1 MDSSSSK
8 NRSPQLLPHVKR
20 CYHPV
25 ERKGKKDGSHSEK
38 LNKTLLSS
46 SKLLSG
52 RSNNNVLLV
61 KSLSGSAALT
71 VQKSQVKTHAVCD
84 KEDDLGLLSGSTTS
98 GSTLLTFAE
107 AMMTGT
113 DLPCDKEDDLGLL
126 SGSTTSGSTLLTF
139 AEAMMTGTDLPGS
152 TLLSF
157 AEALSTSSTLFDS
170 CESFMAPPSKTLYP
184 SAPQKP
190 LQPSAPKKPLQPHV
204 SFKNVPHVPSSTVIP
219 EYSIERLRF

>member
-1 MDSSSSK
+1 
-8 NRSPQLLPHVKR
+8 
-20 CYHPV
+20 V

-98 GSTLLTFAE
+98 GSTLLTF
-107 AMMTGT
+107 
-113 DLPCDKEDDLGLL
+113 
-126 SGSTTSGSTLLTF
+126 
-139 AEAMMTGTDLPGS
+139 
-152 TLLSF
+152 
-157 AEALSTSSTLFDS
+157 TLFDS
-170 CESFMAPPSKTLYP
+170 CESFMAPPSKTLYL

-204 SFKNVPHVPSSTVIP
+204 SFKNVPHVPSYC
-219 EYSIERLRF
+219 YSRIQY

>member
-139 AEAMMTGTDLPGS
+139 AEAMMTGTDLPV
-152 TLLSF
+152 SF
-157 AEALSTSSTLFDS
+157 RPNQSKKLYR
-170 CESFMAPPSKTLYP
+170 KTLYP

>member
-1 MDSSSSK
+1 
-8 NRSPQLLPHVKR
+8 
-20 CYHPV
+20 V

-98 GSTLLTFAE
+98 GSTLLTF
-107 AMMTGT
+107 
-113 DLPCDKEDDLGLL
+113 
-126 SGSTTSGSTLLTF
+126 
-139 AEAMMTGTDLPGS
+139 
-152 TLLSF
+152 
-157 AEALSTSSTLFDS
+157 TLFDS

>member
-1 MDSSSSK
+1 
-8 NRSPQLLPHVKR
+8 
-20 CYHPV
+20 V

-61 KSLSGSAALT
+61 KSLSGSAVLT

-113 DLPCDKEDDLGLL
+113 DLPV
-126 SGSTTSGSTLLTF
+126 
-139 AEAMMTGTDLPGS
+139 
-152 TLLSF
+152 SF
-157 AEALSTSSTLFDS
+157 RPNQSKKLYR
-170 CESFMAPPSKTLYP
+170 KTLYP